1 MVGTSC
7 LLGEAEE
14 RHTPCFGGIG
24 FRRRDALQR
33 SGVLPMRLRVDG
45 AWLRHSGLAAHWAVT
60 TSSGGAGRRRAHS
73 RTRQRQ
79 MSSATY
85 GGRKSRGVGMML
97 LWRTK
102 AASAEQKKCWRR
114 GETRSLLGFDREEHD
129 SGTSSSARLD
139 EEKMEREEPRTVWL
153 SRCKKERG
161 GGPAAWGTTLKVAGS
176 RWHAIGVDSGQQQ
189 HRVAI

>member
-7 LLGEAEE
+7 LLGEADE

-24 FRRRDALQR
+24 FRRRNALQR
-33 SGVLPMRLRVDG
+33 SGVLPMRLRVDR

-79 MSSATY
+79 MSSTTY

-102 AASAEQKKCWRR
+102 AASAEQKNGGGAVRHDRYLGLTEKSTTAALRAWHAWMRKKWREKNHEQCGSAGVKRR
-114 GETRSLLGFDREEHD
+114 GVGSLRRGARRSR
-129 SGTSSSARLD
+129 
-139 EEKMEREEPRTVWL
+139 WL
-153 SRCKKERG
+153 
-161 GGPAAWGTTLKVAGS
+161 VAG
-176 RWHAIGVDSGQQQ
+176 GMQLE
-189 HRVAI
+189 